1 MQFDLKNKVVW
12 ITGASSGIGL
22 ALSELLYNEGAKL
35 VISGRNEN
43 QLKQIK
49 DKLTNKD
56 NCLILPFDLKNI
68 HEFKDLQ
75 KKVIDNFGR
84 CDVLINNGGFSQ
96 RSKATD
102 TPEELEREIMEIDYF
117 AQVALSKSVLPNMVK
132 NGGGKIVVI
141 SSIAGKFGFYLRS
154 SYSAAKHALQGYFES
169 LRLEE
174 EENNISVLLVYPGKI
189 KTNISVNAVLSD
201 GKKHN
206 SIDESFE
213 NCMSADECAKEI
225 ILAIKNN
232 SEELLVGR
240 KEILMVKFKNYLPF
254 VFRKVIRRIKR
265 E

>member
-1 MQFDLKNKVVW
+1 METTQ
-12 ITGASSGIGL
+12 A
-22 ALSELLYNEGAKL
+22 
-35 VISGRNEN
+35 
-43 QLKQIK
+43 
-49 DKLTNKD
+49 
-56 NCLILPFDLKNI
+56 
-68 HEFKDLQ
+68 
-75 KKVIDNFGR
+75 
-84 CDVLINNGGFSQ
+84 
-96 RSKATD
+96 
-102 TPEELEREIMEIDYF
+102 LEREIMEIDYF

-232 SEELLVGR
+232 SEELLVGK

-254 VFRKVIRRIKR
+254 IFRKVIRRIKR